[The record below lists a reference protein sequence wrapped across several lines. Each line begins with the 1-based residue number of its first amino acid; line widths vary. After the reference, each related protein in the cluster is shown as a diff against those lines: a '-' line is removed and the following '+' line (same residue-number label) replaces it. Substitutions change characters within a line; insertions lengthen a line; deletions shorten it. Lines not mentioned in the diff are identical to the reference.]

1 VVQVAYTPLAG
12 RLGRG
17 SALDKGQLV
26 RLGSNS
32 GEIGP
37 AALRDRDPA
46 ERAWMTWICEHSRIG
61 TRTGRHQLQQALVR
75 TACFSVV
82 RGGECRCSG
91 GPSACV
97 TLAGQRVGVW

>member
-1 VVQVAYTPLAG
+1 VVQVAYTPLDG
-12 RLGRG
+12 GLGRG
-17 SALDKGQLV
+17 DALDKGQLV

-37 AALRDRDPA
+37 AALRGIDPA

-61 TRTGRHQLQQALVR
+61 TRTGRAQLQHALVR

-82 RGGECRCSG
+82 REEERRCSG
-91 GPSACV
+91 GPLACV
-97 TLAGQRVGVW
+97 TLAGQRVGV